1 HSDRLIEEKRIDQLT
16 RRFSYN
22 LGGHLTQV
30 EETGY
35 SEKGERPQRSTYFE
49 RDSIGRL
56 LARLNDDARQ
66 DFAYDDSD
74 RLLSIQRKPTDSGRK
89 LGVTAEKLE
98 FAYDILG
105 RLTKEASPQGAL
117 TYDYDTLGNLTTLT
131 LPTGQHL

>member
-1 HSDRLIEEKRIDQLT
+1 MT

-35 SEKGERPQRSTYFE
+35 GEKGERPQRSTYFE

-74 RLLSIQRKPTDSGRK
+74 RLLSIQRKPTDRGRK

-131 LPTGQHL
+131 LPHRPAPE